1 MFVRANVFISYS
13 KNMILWK
20 KFSDLV
26 LKKIRTTFSV
36 EISRNKFLEVMFLI
50 LVVLQCTSSD
60 KRIASNESADG
71 TGSSSY
77 NESEVKEEQT
87 ESSFSTRS
95 TSIEADRVRGCVQGD
110 CVSGTGVYIY
120 DNDDEYSGSF
130 VNDLRNGSGRMKY
143 KNGAMLEG
151 TFEMG
156 KMIGPGKVRF
166 PDTSIYEGDF
176 QDEKNSAE
184 GIMYSSFDHSKRH
197 CRIENK
203 IVLCGGPLQESGDIK
218 PLH

>member
-1 MFVRANVFISYS
+1 MEKVLRFG
-13 KNMILWK
+13 
-20 KFSDLV
+20 

-143 KNGAMLEG
+143 K
-151 TFEMG
+151 MG
-156 KMIGPGKVRF
+156 IDLK
-166 PDTSIYEGDF
+166 E
-176 QDEKNSAE
+176 
-184 GIMYSSFDHSKRH
+184 
-197 CRIENK
+197 
-203 IVLCGGPLQESGDIK
+203 VLRTT
-218 PLH
+218 